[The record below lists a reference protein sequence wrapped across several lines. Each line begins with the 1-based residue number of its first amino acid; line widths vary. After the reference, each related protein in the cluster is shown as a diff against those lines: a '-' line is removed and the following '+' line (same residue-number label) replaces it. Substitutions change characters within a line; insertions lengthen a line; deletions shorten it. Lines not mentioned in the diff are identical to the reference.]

1 MQLFTESHDDMAVS
15 VEQVS
20 SLNKKLEK
28 LDLEKREHYSENL
41 RLKQELNKNAKNLEV
56 LKKNLS
62 KMPTLEAERDDLR
75 DNVNKLKIKIE
86 TLLAT
91 QGKLDEQEQEINKLK
106 IECKTLQRS
115 NVTCQVSTKKKI
127 GLKIPV
133 FWEFFQ
139 KVLITF
145 YRYTYSP
152 LPNSSAGPNKHA

>member
-1 MQLFTESHDDMAVS
+1 MQLFPESHDDMVLS

-115 NVTCQVSTKKKI
+115 NVTCQVSKKKDY
-127 GLKIPV
+127 LQPWK
-133 FWEFFQ
+133 
-139 KVLITF
+139 K
-145 YRYTYSP
+145 R
-152 LPNSSAGPNKHA
+152 

>member
-115 NVTCQVSTKKKI
+115 NVTFQVSTKNKTEHA
-127 GLKIPV
+127 V
-133 FWEFFQ
+133 HS
-139 KVLITF
+139 
-145 YRYTYSP
+145 YA
-152 LPNSSAGPNKHA
+152 AGKG

>member
-1 MQLFTESHDDMAVS
+1 MQLFPESHDDMAVS

-86 TLLAT
+86 TLLTT

-115 NVTCQVSTKKKI
+115 NVTCQVSTKKI
-127 GLKIPV
+127 ELRIPA
-133 FWEFFQ
+133 FLDFFFQ
-139 KVLITF
+139 KPLFTF
-145 YRYTYSP
+145 YTYR
-152 LPNSSAGPNKHA
+152 